1 MPKLS
6 SLSLFFPA
14 YNEEANVEN
23 LIRLAQQ
30 VLPGVAEEWEI
41 IPVNDGSKDRTGEI
55 INRLA
60 GEDPRVRPV
69 HHEKNQGYGGAVRSG
84 YTAARYDYVFFTDGD
99 LQFDLREITLLTAK
113 IDEGDLVLGYRKNR
127 RDPAMRKIN
136 AWMWGTLVKFLFAFQ
151 ARDVDCAFKLIKRKV
166 INKVHLSADGAMVS
180 TELLAGASWAGFR
193 FVEVAVTHYPRV
205 AGTQTG
211 ASPKVILRAFKE
223 LFKLYHKIKNQ
234 PK

>member
-180 TELLAGASWAGFR
+180 TELLAGASRAGFR

>member
-180 TELLAGASWAGFR
+180 TELLAGASRAGFR

-211 ASPKVILRAFKE
+211 ASLKVILRAFKE